1 MHDGWTYQGRQ
12 YHMWFGHGTKPT
24 DGSPAAD
31 AKPDLGSI
39 DERVHNLGH
48 TLVAGFPASKR
59 HHAAA
64 RLNIEDH
71 ARLDRVMEAVVRA
84 IPMGPRVTALRVLGM
99 HPDGRGVEAFVDAG
113 RILAAAKT
121 QADLRN
127 ATDRLATSAQEI
139 GLDRFEPFLRQA
151 DDHLT
156 QTGGLLA
163 LLRDLPKPAPPVT
176 APPVSSPPVRLPIPP
191 PGQLAPFLRGALR
204 KAGWLGLAVTLL
216 DALVRANR
224 EAQIRAA
231 IERFQLDPSKPG
243 DMAAALAYV
252 WASVN
257 RSLLLGTS
265 LPESAQDTV
274 AEQVM
279 RAVRND
285 PTLLDRAMSEDAG
298 GAGRDP
304 VDRADRRIGVGDR
317 HAQRRGTPA
326 RRKDGRRGEE
336 RSRNPGGTGR
346 VSQACRGAQPP

>member
-304 VDRADRRIGVGDR
+304 VDRADRRIGAGDR